1 MPAGQWIALSLRR
14 LAFIGGTGGLA
25 MIGLGISVAAVGRKD

>member
-1 MPAGQWIALSLRR
+1 VRQWIARSPGR

-25 MIGLGISVAAVGRKD
+25 MIGLGISVAVVGRKD